1 MSKLYEK
8 LKHAERA
15 RHPEGRAQ
23 GSILTDALK
32 RAGEPRP
39 LPPEP
44 VAQAVASQPP
54 APSSRSLG
62 GYALVMAVGVA
73 LGALAAHLLAN
84 QSPTLESPALRAQ
97 AQAPAALKMDY
108 RLDLTRTGGAA
119 R

>member
-44 VAQAVASQPP
+44 VAQAP
-54 APSSRSLG
+54 AARPLG
-62 GYALVMAVGVA
+62 AYALVMAIGVGFGA
-73 LGALAAHLLAN
+73 LGTHFLAN
-84 QSPTLESPALRAQ
+84 RSQALEAPAPGAQ
-97 AQAPAALKMDY
+97 PQAPAALKMDY